1 MRIMQNFHRQMS
13 MRKVRIVCFI
23 ILLVFFNLFM
33 LIFTIYLSGVDILK
47 KRNKYVKSFVD
58 KTKSV
63 K

>member
-1 MRIMQNFHRQMS
+1 MS
-13 MRKVRIVCFI
+13 MRKVRRVCFI
-23 ILLVFFNLFM
+23 SLLVFFNLFM